1 METVEILKMLL
12 DDMLG
17 TRMIEGR
24 SFDFSDEYIEIPR
37 NYLNE
42 RLRVKRPFNRLTIS
56 RCCIIMEHFLSI
68 EGKHSI
74 YTDTYV
80 DGKINSIIL
89 NLEEKLNIDFSEYK
103 IIIPEDKRQYEKRLA
118 FYDLFKVIM
127 ESCENRESVPL
138 DELRQ
143 WYLNYNIQ
151 ENKYSKAI
159 WRCPKPVSYFYGREN
174 ELSLISHRLEEK
186 NTIVITGISGIGKT
200 ELVKRYVEVNRD
212 KYENVL
218 FLTYNE
224 SIKEMLVEYFYG
236 KEKSISEDID
246 KIFPN
251 VIEQLSKW
259 GERSVLIIDN
269 MNGAVKKLP

>member
-89 NLEEKLNIDFSEYK
+89 KLEEKLNIDFSEYK
-103 IIIPEDKRQYEKRLA
+103 IMIPEDKR
-118 FYDLFKVIM
+118 
-127 ESCENRESVPL
+127 
-138 DELRQ
+138 
-143 WYLNYNIQ
+143 
-151 ENKYSKAI
+151 
-159 WRCPKPVSYFYGREN
+159 
-174 ELSLISHRLEEK
+174 
-186 NTIVITGISGIGKT
+186 
-200 ELVKRYVEVNRD
+200 
-212 KYENVL
+212 
-218 FLTYNE
+218 
-224 SIKEMLVEYFYG
+224 
-236 KEKSISEDID
+236 
-246 KIFPN
+246 
-251 VIEQLSKW
+251 
-259 GERSVLIIDN
+259 
-269 MNGAVKKLP
+269 